1 MKFEITSHTR
11 TEIWNKH
18 WQFCVGS
25 GHAAFALRSDY
36 AKQLKFI
43 HDELGIQ
50 FVRFHGIFNDDMHT
64 LDNFTKIL
72 PIPGMECY
80 QERNFYLCGVAYDN
94 ILSCGMKPFV
104 ELGFM
109 PEVLAKNPAH
119 GVNFYGSIFSDP
131 KDHEEWAQYIKAFIR
146 FLLHRYGQK
155 EVESWFFEVWNEPD
169 LQGSFYQ
176 GTQEDYFRLYEVTVK
191 AIKEVCPTLRV
202 GGPATS
208 GSKWVK
214 RFVDYCGKKG
224 LPLDFVST
232 HQYSGDP
239 LGGVKDEGGPD
250 EEAAVS
256 VQPEISA
263 DTSGAAQPEEVS
275 ADTAA
280 AAQPE
285 ETDVKEMLMSMIAKA
300 MNSVPKDASCLQVLR
315 TIMGDPSETT
325 DIPNYAFRKNAE
337 IVKQQAKGLPVYY
350 TEWNM
355 QATFSAY
362 SNDTRKTAAY
372 DVKTALDV
380 EKNVTGS
387 SVWCFSDIFEEFHQ
401 FKEEFHGGFGLQ
413 TIHGI
418 PKPSFYGLKMLAQ
431 AGEERYVLGDEAT
444 DGEIG
449 IAAFKAE
456 GKKQVLLFRQKMKQL
471 DLPKERAEV
480 SIEVDRAPRA
490 VSLQRIDEEH
500 CNPLRIWEEM
510 GEPADL
516 NWAEVKEIV
525 GKSALIA
532 EEMPFT
538 YENGSVHF
546 EAELGVNDI
555 YFVTIQE

>member
-1 MKFEITSHTR
+1 MMEFNITR
-11 TEIWNKH
+11 NAKTEKWNKH

-25 GHAAFALRSDY
+25 GHAAFALRADY

-43 HDELGIQ
+43 HDELGIR

-64 LDNFTKIL
+64 LDNFTHIL
-72 PIPGMECY
+72 PIPGMECH
-80 QERNFYLCGVAYDN
+80 QERSFYLCGAAYDN
-94 ILSCGMKPFV
+94 ILACGMKPFV

-109 PEVLAKNPAH
+109 PQALAKNPEH

-131 KDHEEWAQYIKAFIR
+131 RDHAEWAEYIKAFIR
-146 FLLHRYGQK
+146 YLLHRYGQQ

-176 GTQEDYFRLYEVTVK
+176 GTQEDYFKLYEVTAK
-191 AIKEVCPTLRV
+191 AIKEVCPSLRV

-214 RFVDYCGKKG
+214 RFVDYCEKKA

-250 EEAAVS
+250 GMTDDIAEKTKTEERHGNRSSDAA
-256 VQPEISA
+256 A
-263 DTSGAAQPEEVS
+263 EVS
-275 ADTAA
+275 AR
-280 AAQPE
+280 PE
-285 ETDVKEMLMSMIAKA
+285 ETDPREMLMSMIAKA
-300 MNSVPKDASCLQVLR
+300 MSNVPEDASCLQILR
-315 TIMGDPSETT
+315 TIMGDPSETSE
-325 DIPNYAFRKNAE
+325 IPNFAFRENSG

-431 AGEERYVLGDEAT
+431 AGDERYVLGDEAT

-449 IAAFKAE
+449 IAAFRDK
-456 GKKQVLLFRQKMKQL
+456 GKRQVLLFRQKMKQL
-471 DLPKERAEV
+471 DLQKERAEV
-480 SIEVDRAPRA
+480 SVELDHAPKG
-490 VSLQRIDEEH
+490 VFLQRIDEEH
-500 CNPLRIWEEM
+500 CNPLKVWEEM
-510 GEPADL
+510 GSPADL
-516 NWAEVKEIV
+516 NPAEVNEIIE
-525 GKSALIA
+525 KSAMTA
-532 EEMPFT
+532 EELPYI
-538 YENGSVHF
+538 YEDGKVSFH
-546 EAELGVNDI
+546 AELGVNDI
-555 YFVTIQE
+555 YFVTIQEG